1 MTNSV
6 GRRIGIQCSLQ
17 SNLPIPPLYCSAHEP
32 KSWEVRLYSNSIFE
46 LRTQNFTIICVI
58 VNNLVEL
65 RQVLELEAFIFCSE
79 YHHLY
84 WHLAFTRFHIIL
96 HYFTDLKLS
105 WNTSVLIILWN
116 NKLTETYVKSICYYD
131 YIFESLE
138 CTLPTSF
145 KIYFLTIYTCVQLI
159 YGFESISFRF
169 LF

>member
-84 WHLAFTRFHIIL
+84 
-96 HYFTDLKLS
+96 
-105 WNTSVLIILWN
+105 
-116 NKLTETYVKSICYYD
+116 
-131 YIFESLE
+131 
-138 CTLPTSF
+138 
-145 KIYFLTIYTCVQLI
+145 
-159 YGFESISFRF
+159 
-169 LF
+169 